1 MLEIFFFNLKNLNI
15 LIKIISF
22 DEIVISYLLL
32 TTICDILISINIFII
47 FYYIGISIDIIIKMK
62 GLTNYNN

>member
-62 GLTNYNN
+62 GLINYNN

>member
-47 FYYIGISIDIIIKMK
+47 LYYIGISIDIIIKMK
-62 GLTNYNN
+62 GLTN